1 MGPQP
6 EASCVAQPLAEEPS
20 EPFSSPYLIAGRQP
34 VEEGVA
40 KWPPHLEC
48 DQASEN
54 RNRTSCRRD
63 EIREDIEGPREG
75 KRPPSVFREAGGSA
89 GLAKRPGFQCANT
102 LVCGE
107 SESSRCRHGC
117 QGALGRVPRL
127 GLEHRVS
134 RFHCKRYYPVCGSRC
149 GQQAADTREGEEL
162 DVLGAW
168 PPSAHVSEKC
178 WASDPLGSTAK
189 QEGANSLGRYRLLVH
204 GRSARPLSQPVQDPE
219 AGVGRSGTAGT
230 PPSSSIV

>member
-89 GLAKRPGFQCANT
+89 GLAKGPASSAPTPLYAVNLNRAGVVMVARPHWEESRGSGSSIASLASTASATTPCA
-102 LVCGE
+102 VQGVG
-107 SESSRCRHGC
+107 SRPPIREKEKNWTCWE
-117 QGALGRVPRL
+117 LGRQAPMSQRSAGHLIRWGRRQSRRAPIRL
-127 GLEHRVS
+127 GGT
-134 RFHCKRYYPVCGSRC
+134 VC
-149 GQQAADTREGEEL
+149 
-162 DVLGAW
+162 
-168 PPSAHVSEKC
+168 
-178 WASDPLGSTAK
+178 
-189 QEGANSLGRYRLLVH
+189 
-204 GRSARPLSQPVQDPE
+204 
-219 AGVGRSGTAGT
+219 
-230 PPSSSIV
+230 